1 MKNGI
6 YVVLLYYLIYSCVYN
21 YNIVINRTVRDP
33 GYTKDKVDVI
43 HDYEN
48 VVWWGYVYDWY
59 P

>member
-43 HDYEN
+43 NDYEKCCLMGIC
-48 VVWWGYVYDWY
+48 V
-59 P
+59 